1 MVKIKFKGEIK
12 TTEDS
17 ASYVADQIDNLV
29 KQDGGVVNITQIT
42 GDDVSRL
49 KERISEIVEYW
60 YSPNKDGGMEMY
72 VSYDDELSDRDI
84 KEIMRSDN
92 PQEAFQDIMFE
103 AQLIDDYYN
112 WDNLFE
118 GVRKKLSYEEREV
131 YNESEDEIR
140 QWLFDKYYFYLP
152 QEHFNKSVKV
162 NIMLDTG
169 NMNYDFTCDNVLNW
183 YGTDGGYGHNGDFG
197 KNSSMLWLAKQQG
210 RATLLQKCCKEALKR
225 YRDNEQQYAETTE
238 CCDKFVI
245 SAIEELANLP
255 SHMGTMTFL
264 VEMSLFEL
272 FDIKELMQSEREFN
286 KSYDLT
292 ERKGKGYIVL
302 DKATMCGLF
311 DCCSGGGSL
320 LEIKCEKDIKI
331 PIKCIFDAV
340 VDGTKMRG
348 YDVNE
353 VYGLIGSCWKPTL
366 KEIRRGGNIK

>member
-12 TTEDS
+12 ATEDS

-29 KQDGGVVNITQIT
+29 EQDGGVVNITQIT
-42 GDDVSRL
+42 DDDVSRL
-49 KERISEIVEYW
+49 KKRISEIVEYW

-72 VSYDDELSDRDI
+72 VNYDDELSDRQI

-92 PQEAFQDIMFE
+92 PREAFRDIMFE
-103 AQLIDDYYN
+103 AQQDDYYD
-112 WDNLFE
+112 WDGLFAKVE
-118 GVRKKLSYEEREV
+118 EELSYEEKEI

-140 QWLFDKYYFYLP
+140 DWLYDKYYFEIP
-152 QEHFNKSVKV
+152 KEHFNKSVKV

-183 YGTDGGYGHNGDFG
+183 YGTDGGYGRKGEFDR
-197 KNSSMLWLAKQQG
+197 NSSMLWLAKQQG
-210 RATLLQKCCKEALKR
+210 KSDLLRKACKKT
-225 YRDNEQQYAETTE
+225 YRQYVEGKTFYADQTE
-238 CCDKFVI
+238 STDKFVS
-245 SAIEELANLP
+245 SAISELANLP
-255 SHMGTMTFL
+255 SHMATMTFL

-272 FDIKELMQSEREFN
+272 FDLKDLIQAERELN
-286 KSYDLT
+286 KSYDLE
-292 ERKGKGYIVL
+292 ERKGTGYIVL
-302 DKATMCGLF
+302 DKSTMCGLY
-311 DCCSGGGSL
+311 DCWSGGGSL
-320 LEIKCEKDIKI
+320 LEVKCEKDIKI